1 MSARTWKNSRKT
13 STFSDSG
20 FRAAEFH
27 TPVMGPET
35 AGRVVND
42 PNGIYVDGTV
52 GGGGHAEHMLA
63 RMGQRGRLIGL
74 DRDPEAIAAASSRLR
89 RFSEQVE
96 FVRTPFSELPRV
108 LDDLGVKRIS
118 GALFDL
124 GVSSHQI
131 DAPSRGFSYLRNG
144 PLDMRMGPDAFRS
157 AREVVNTY
165 PLKELTRI
173 FREFGEERA
182 AGRIARAICRRRVR
196 KPVEETLELAALIAE
211 TARGPQTRKAMARI
225 FQSIRMEVNGEMEQ
239 LRETLDSTIG
249 RLVRGGRMGVLSYH
263 SLEDRAVK
271 TAFRSATRG
280 CVCPPNLPV
289 CGCGRVPQI
298 HVLAPGGIRPE
309 PDEQRRNPRS
319 RSATLRVAE
328 RL

>member
-20 FRAAEFH
+20 LRAAEFH

-157 AREVVNTY
+157 ARGGREY
-165 PLKELTRI
+165 LSPQRI
-173 FREFGEERA
+173 DSDIQG
-182 AGRIARAICRRRVR
+182 IRRG
-196 KPVEETLELAALIAE
+196 
-211 TARGPQTRKAMARI
+211 ARGRSDCAGNMPSA
-225 FQSIRMEVNGEMEQ
+225 GP
-239 LRETLDSTIG
+239 ETG
-249 RLVRGGRMGVLSYH
+249 
-263 SLEDRAVK
+263 
-271 TAFRSATRG
+271 
-280 CVCPPNLPV
+280 
-289 CGCGRVPQI
+289 
-298 HVLAPGGIRPE
+298 
-309 PDEQRRNPRS
+309 
-319 RSATLRVAE
+319 
-328 RL
+328 

>member
-20 FRAAEFH
+20 LRAAEFH

-74 DRDPEAIAAASSRLR
+74 DRDPEAIAAASGRLR

-182 AGRIARAICRRRVR
+182 AGRIARAICRRRIR